1 MDIFIAVILVVFC
14 FSAGVVLTLVIEW
27 YLFNLYIMKRPYV
40 GPKDKPSYQ
49 PIKLPEALRDSIE
62 STLGKKEEV
71 GSLNYLFQFL
81 FQECRNTERVRQ
93 WFWQK
98 LTLELEELLTRTTT
112 GKMFESIALRDL
124 DLGNEFPAI
133 KSVEMKEINLDPS
146 SGLIN
151 DLELCMELD
160 YKGGFQL
167 SIDAAM
173 RLSKTAHVAVKVNQL
188 TGLGRLKFTR
198 HPYTHWSFS
207 FYSDPTLLLSVESLF
222 QGRSLPQINSIIASQ
237 IRKSLK
243 RKHTLP
249 NHKVRYKP
257 FFPKIDPTFIDE
269 VSGTVP
275 SGVLDVTI
283 LEISRI
289 TETTGPVFCSLAI
302 DALAWVE
309 MVHSELGSYL
319 TMDIS
324 VPKPISGQFGVS
336 FKQEFVPDKYQVCI
350 IVDSVSSVVGND
362 ACVGDILVAV
372 DGKRVNNLSQVSK
385 FVRQSVDKV
394 SLRVERRLKV
404 NAPTEEKVQEPFGL
418 RQRRGSGDKGDKG
431 DKTDSDSSN
440 STSVS
445 DSPARRS
452 LRGSPE
458 HKLKIGRLSVSFDS
472 EADSSSKL
480 QVLTTK
486 EQPHSQVISFNETL
500 RFHVNS
506 EHKYLN
512 MSVWSKGERNTLLGH
527 ISLPLISQICV
538 PTPGHRIK
546 LYSLLP
552 PDPHLVN
559 TMNHPLSSHPGF
571 EPCLCFGDILL
582 AISFAASGGVGGGVS
597 TVVTSSAAGSQQLSV
612 PSVTTSPALAH
623 VQSSSLAAP
632 IIQHDF
638 VRTHFTRT
646 TQCGFCFKK
655 IWLKDAFQCDGCKM
669 TCHKKCVSKCQTS
682 SSCARTQAERRA
694 SSHPE
699 IITTSPDDPDPAN
712 QGSQSVAGAT
722 PTGRR
727 LSSLLATVATKGL
740 KRAGSATNLAPPG
753 GHPSGVP
760 GGSVS
765 LPPSPQHS
773 PSPSR
778 KTSLADGAALFA
790 VADDGSGRD
799 EIGAALEALLS
810 RPHHDDE
817 LSLDEAKA
825 SGRQLFADLPPDA
838 RKQRIDAVMTKLK
851 VAIDAESHVHKKL
864 AQEEQGGCDSSAKA
878 RNAFLVGKSEEKLQ
892 AMTVLMLHLCA
903 GLQDAQDCVPPQQTD
918 KP

>member
-14 FSAGVVLTLVIEW
+14 FAAGVVLTLVVEW

-49 PIKLPEALRDSIE
+49 PFKLPEALRDSLE

-112 GKMFESIALRDL
+112 GKLFESIALRDL

-133 KSVEMKEINLDPS
+133 KSVEMKEMNLDPT

-151 DLELCMELD
+151 DLEICMELD

-275 SGVLDVTI
+275 SGVLDVTV
-283 LEISRI
+283 LEISRVQ
-289 TETTGPVFCSLAI
+289 ETSGPVFCSLAI

-324 VPKPISGQFGVS
+324 VPKPTSGQFGVS

-350 IVDSVSSVVGND
+350 IVDSVSSVAGND

-394 SLRVERRLKV
+394 ALRVERRLKMS
-404 NAPTEEKVQEPFGL
+404 APTEEKVQEPFGL
-418 RQRRGSGDKGDKG
+418 RQRRGSGDKG

-472 EADSSSKL
+472 EADSTSKL

-559 TMNHPLSSHPGF
+559 TMNHALSTHPGF

-582 AISFAASGGVGGGVS
+582 AISFAPSCSSGAGPA
-597 TVVTSSAAGSQQLSV
+597 VTSSGSQLLV
-612 PSVTTSPALAH
+612 PSVTAASPTAL
-623 VQSSSLAAP
+623 SSS

-669 TCHKKCVSKCQTS
+669 TCHKKCVAKCQTA

-699 IITTSPDDPDPAN
+699 IITTCPDEPDPAN
-712 QGSQSVAGAT
+712 QGQQV

-753 GHPSGVP
+753 GSAGGSGGP

-778 KTSLADGAALFA
+778 KTSLADGATLFA
-790 VADDGSGRD
+790 LNDDGSGD
-799 EIGAALEALLS
+799 EISFALEQLLS
-810 RPHHDDE
+810 RSQDEE

-825 SGRQLFADLPPDA
+825 SGRQLFADLPPDL

-851 VAIDAESHVHKKL
+851 VAIDAESHVHMKL
-864 AQEEQGGCDSSAKA
+864 AKEEQAGNDSSAKA

-903 GLQDAQDCVPPQQTD
+903 GLQDAQDCTVPDESTN
-918 KP
+918 KRT